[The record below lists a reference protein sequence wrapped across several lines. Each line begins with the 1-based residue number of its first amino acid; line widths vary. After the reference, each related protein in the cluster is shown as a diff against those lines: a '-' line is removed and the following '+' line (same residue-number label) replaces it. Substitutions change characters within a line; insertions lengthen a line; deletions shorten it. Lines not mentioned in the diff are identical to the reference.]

1 MPAQTRA
8 HCKAL
13 APDGQAAF
21 RAGWRDSAFIEYYFV
36 SAALRFVCSAVP
48 CCCCASASARRTQGR
63 AALLK
68 AVSERERERER
79 EMLHNCLTDKH

>member
-1 MPAQTRA
+1 MDGRSYAPLLIDAGDASVPAQTRA

-48 CCCCASASARRTQGR
+48 V
-63 AALLK
+63 L
-68 AVSERERERER
+68 
-79 EMLHNCLTDKH
+79 